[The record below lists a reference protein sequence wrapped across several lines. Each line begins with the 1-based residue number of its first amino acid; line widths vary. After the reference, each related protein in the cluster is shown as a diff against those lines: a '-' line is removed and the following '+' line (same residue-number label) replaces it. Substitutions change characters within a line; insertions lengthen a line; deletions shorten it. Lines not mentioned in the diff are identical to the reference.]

1 MKSKTKANSHFFIF
15 LSISIAVIL
24 LTSCRTEPQLS
35 PMQKRQLTTKM
46 FRCNYENAYRATL
59 TVLQD
64 QGYVVKNTDMDSG
77 LIVANVDRA
86 TSDGSKVAQAL
97 LFGYVP
103 DKGTEVEV
111 SCLVNKLSNTSSEV
125 RINIQEVKYGQS
137 SFFSGTGKQNSK
149 QIYKPQLYYSLFNEI
164 LIEIKRREAMEG
176 MTSEH
181 KIKSGKNTEAIK
193 QTDEVNS
200 SAKRKIRVMV
210 DKTDIMLKADENSKV
225 IKTVGLGTM
234 FEYSSKVDDWYLV
247 NFLGKDKQ
255 FNISGY
261 IHKICVQDVNETSE
275 TDKIEKDVI
284 IYLKDGTV
292 IKARIIS
299 QNEQTILVETS
310 LGKLTIERNKIRKIE
325 PDK

>member
-1 MKSKTKANSHFFIF
+1 MKYKIKVNFHFFIILLF
-15 LSISIAVIL
+15 SLTVIF
-24 LTSCRTEPQLS
+24 LTSCTTGPQLS

-64 QGYVVKNTDMDSG
+64 HGYVVKNTDMDSG

-86 TSDGSKVAQAL
+86 TSDGSQVVQAL
-97 LFGYVP
+97 LLGYVS

-111 SCLVNKLSNTSSEV
+111 SCMVNKLSNTSSEV

-149 QIYKPQLYYSLFNEI
+149 QIYKPELYYSLFNEI

-176 MTSEH
+176 LNSEP
-181 KIKSGKNTEAIK
+181 KIKSGKNTELIK
-193 QTDEVNS
+193 QKDEVNS
-200 SAKRKIRVMV
+200 RSTRKIRVMV
-210 DKTDIMLKADENSKV
+210 DKVDIMLKADENSKV
-225 IKTVGLGTM
+225 IKTVGLGTT

-261 IHKICVQDVNETSE
+261 IYKIYVQDVNETSE

-299 QNEQTILVETS
+299 QNEQTVIVETS
-310 LGKLTIERNKIRKIE
+310 LGKLTIERSKIRKIE

>member
-1 MKSKTKANSHFFIF
+1 MKYNIKDNFHFFIF
-15 LSISIAVIL
+15 VSIFLAVIF
-24 LTSCRTEPQLS
+24 LTSCRTGPKLS

-86 TSDGSKVAQAL
+86 TSGGSKVAQAL

-103 DKGTEVEV
+103 NKGTEVEV

-149 QIYKPQLYYSLFNEI
+149 QIYEPQLYYSLFNEI
-164 LIEIKRREAMEG
+164 LVEIKRREAMEG
-176 MTSEH
+176 MTSEPE
-181 KIKSGKNTEAIK
+181 IKSSNDKASIRQK
-193 QTDEVNS
+193 DEVNS
-200 SAKRKIRVMV
+200 RAKRKIRVMV
-210 DKTDIMLKADENSKV
+210 DKADIMLKADENSKI
-225 IKTVGLGTM
+225 IKTVGLGTT

-247 NFLGKDKQ
+247 NFLGKNRQ
-255 FNISGY
+255 FTISGY
-261 IHKICVQDVNETSE
+261 IHKICVQDINETSE
-275 TDKIEKDVI
+275 TDKINKNVI

-292 IKARIIS
+292 IKAIIIS
-299 QNEQTILVETS
+299 QNEQTVIVETS
-310 LGKLTIERNKIRKIE
+310 LGKLTINRYKIRKIE
-325 PDK
+325 SDK